1 MPLFYKLDRY
11 GEDAGRVAGRIWALR
26 RTLQYHPEGA
36 QRSVPNK
43 NATDTLL
50 LATWNLK
57 EFEGGRNDKR
67 IDESYWYIA
76 EIVSHFD
83 LIAVQEVG
91 GHLGALNRLR
101 RRLGGTWQYV
111 ASDVTEG
118 SAGNQERMAFLFDRR
133 KIRFSGVAGEI
144 VIPPIEDKNGKT
156 IAPADQLART
166 PTIVG
171 FEAGW
176 FRFMLSTVHIIWGKD
191 IPEHPARVAEI
202 KALAN
207 FLKVRSEDDTAW
219 SRNLILLGDFNIFD
233 ADPDNAAY
241 RAITQNGFVIPP
253 ALQDIPP
260 TNVGKKRRFYD
271 QIALK
276 VRENNLAPT
285 GRGGVFDYFDL
296 VYRDEDYATYVSAM
310 MDGKDEDDPTNPLA
324 YDTKGKKRNEKQRRF
339 YYRNHWR
346 RRQMS
351 DHLIMWLELK
361 IDYGEAYLKNR
372 VVEYEGVQQNGNPA
386 DPLR

>member
-1 MPLFYKLDRY
+1 MPLFYRLDGLRK
-11 GEDAGRVAGRIWALR
+11 DTARIAGRLEALR
-26 RTLQYHPEGA
+26 HTLQTHPDGP

-57 EFEGGRNDKR
+57 EFEGGKNDKR
-67 IDESYWYIA
+67 TAESYWYIA
-76 EIVSHFD
+76 EIISHFD
-83 LIAVQEVG
+83 LVAIQEVG
-91 GHLGALNRLR
+91 AHLGALNKLQA
-101 RRLGGTWQYV
+101 RLGRTWKFV

-118 SAGNQERMAFLFDRR
+118 SAGNQERLAFLFDRR

-144 VIPPIEDKNGKT
+144 VIPPIEDKKGNT
-156 IAPADQLART
+156 IAPANQLART

-176 FRFMLSTVHIIWGKD
+176 FRFMLSTVHIIWGKTVA
-191 IPEHPARVAEI
+191 EHPVRVAEI
-202 KALAN
+202 KALAE
-207 FLKVRSEDDTAW
+207 FLKERTEDPTAW

-233 ADPDNAAY
+233 ADPANAAFN
-241 RAITQNGFVIPP
+241 AITQNGFQIPQALQNIPP
-253 ALQDIPP
+253 S
-260 TNVGKKRRFYD
+260 NVGKKPRFYD

-276 VRENNLAPT
+276 VRQNNLAPT

-296 VYRDEDYATYVSAM
+296 IYRNEDYEAYIPAM
-310 MDGKDEDDPTNPLA
+310 MRGKAEDDLDNPFV
-324 YDTKGKKRNEKQRRF
+324 YDTKGNVRTEKQRRA

-351 DHLIMWLELK
+351 DHLTMWLELK
-361 IDYGEAYLKNR
+361 IDYGEEYLKKKTAHYR
-372 VVEYEGVQQNGNPA
+372 KFPVS
-386 DPLR
+386 RR

>member
-26 RTLQYHPEGA
+26 HTLQNHPDGA

-83 LIAVQEVG
+83 LVAIQEVG

-111 ASDVTEG
+111 VSDVTEG

-144 VIPPIEDKNGKT
+144 VIPPIEDKKGKT
-156 IAPADQLART
+156 IAPADQLTRT

-202 KALAN
+202 KALAE
-207 FLKVRSEDDTAW
+207 FLKIRSEDQSAW
-219 SRNLILLGDFNIFD
+219 SRNLILLGDFNIFA
-233 ADPDNAAY
+233 ADPVNAAY
-241 RAITQNGFVIPP
+241 NAITQNGFTIPP
-253 ALQDIPP
+253 ALQNIPP

-285 GRGGVFDYFDL
+285 GRGGVFDYFDRI
-296 VYRDEDYATYVSAM
+296 YCNDDYEAYVSAM
-310 MDGKDEDDPTNPLA
+310 MNGKDEDDPANPLT
-324 YDTKGKKRNEKQRRF
+324 YDTSGKKRSEKQRRF

-361 IDYGEAYLKNR
+361 IDYGQEYLRKR
-372 VVEYEGVQQNGNPA
+372 ALEF
-386 DPLR
+386 R

>member
-1 MPLFYKLDRY
+1 MPLFYKLNRY
-11 GEDAGRVAGRIWALR
+11 GEDANRVAGRLKALR
-26 RTLQYHPEGA
+26 HAIQNHPDGA
-36 QRSVPNK
+36 ERSVPSK

-57 EFEGGRNDKR
+57 EFEGGRSDKR

-83 LIAVQEVG
+83 LIAIQEVG
-91 GHLGALNRLR
+91 GHIGALNRLR

-111 ASDVTEG
+111 VSDVTEG

-191 IPEHPARVAEI
+191 VAEHPARVAEV

-207 FLKVRSEDDTAW
+207 FLKVRSEDETAW

-233 ADPDNAAY
+233 ANPDNAAY
-241 RAITQNGFVIPP
+241 RAITQNGFAIPP
-253 ALQDIPP
+253 ALQNIPP

-285 GRGGVFDYFDL
+285 GRGGVFDYFNL
-296 VYRDEDYATYVSAM
+296 VYRDEDYAAYISAM
-310 MDGKDEDDPTNPLA
+310 MDGKDEDDPDNPLSH
-324 YDTKGKKRNEKQRRF
+324 DTSGKKRSEKQRRF

-361 IDYGEAYLKNR
+361 IDYGEEYLRKKAL
-372 VVEYEGVQQNGNPA
+372 GI
-386 DPLR
+386 